1 MKLFD
6 TFAYILLGLTVI
18 VAAASL
24 MRFRFDPNAQ
34 FLIVELLLIFYLVWG
49 VIYHNIKKDLKKEII
64 LEYIAISAIASVV
77 GLLVFFL

>member
-6 TFAYILLGLTVI
+6 TLAYIILGLTVV
-18 VAAASL
+18 VAAACL

-34 FLIVELLLIFYLVWG
+34 FLVVELLLIFYLVWG

-64 LEYIAISAIASVV
+64 LEYIAIASISSVV
-77 GLLVFFL
+77 GFMVFFL